1 MGFTPFWVSAGVLQG
16 RLLTWKESA
25 AKENLGRQ
33 RHSCWTYWGHS
44 GAPLLRP
51 VFHDDP
57 DGDENS
63 MQVEVVGIHN
73 SWDDTNG
80 QRHAVSLEDIQQ
92 FTEAFWKQHAA
103 WPYEAID
110 GDEDSYTSD
119 EDDAK
124 PIQVL

>member
-1 MGFTPFWVSAGVLQG
+1 MGFTPFWVSAVLQG

-33 RHSCWTYWGHS
+33 RHSCWDLLGS
-44 GAPLLRP
+44 QRRPLLRP

-92 FTEAFWKQHAA
+92 FTEASKQHAA
-103 WPYEAID
+103 WPYEAND